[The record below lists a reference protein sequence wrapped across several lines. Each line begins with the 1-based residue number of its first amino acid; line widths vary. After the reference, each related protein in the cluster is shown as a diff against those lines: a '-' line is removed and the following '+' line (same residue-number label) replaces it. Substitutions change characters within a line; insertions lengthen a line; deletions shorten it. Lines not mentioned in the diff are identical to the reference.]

1 MKILADYKVL
11 DLGSFITAPHASML
25 MGELGADVVKV
36 ERPVTGDPFRW
47 HNEGLSSPIFQA
59 HNRNKR
65 SIAVDFTEPDGLEVL
80 DRLVAWADVVVINV
94 RPGVDVKLKVDEE
107 RLRAINPG
115 LVYCSITGFGS
126 TGPYAK
132 RPAYDTVGMAMSGL
146 ISRIHQGQDPR
157 VAGPSMS
164 DTATGMVACIGVL
177 AALLERSRTGKGR
190 LVETN
195 MLEATLGFAIDPM
208 IYFLV
213 TGSLQPYFQRG
224 AASQAYVLVCR
235 DERRL
240 CLHMSS
246 PDKFWASLA
255 DAIERPD
262 LKQCYPNRVSRG
274 ENYESIGKILADVF
288 RTRDRAEWMRILE
301 EHDVPFAP
309 ELSAAEMLEDPQVRH
324 LGVFNET
331 YHQGMGNIRGVNRAL
346 HFDGDN
352 QSGFHG
358 TPRLGEHTLEIL
370 EEIGLND
377 ETVKALIDCGICQS
391 ATLA

>member
-1 MKILADYKVL
+1 MKILADYKIL

-25 MGELGADVVKV
+25 MGELGADVIKV
-36 ERPVTGDPFRW
+36 ERPGTGDPFRW
-47 HNEGLSSPIFQA
+47 HNDGLSSPIFQA

-65 SIAVDFTEPDGLEVL
+65 SIALDFTEPEGLEVL

-94 RPGVDVKLKVDEE
+94 RPGVDVKLKIDEE
-107 RLRAINPG
+107 RLRRINPR

-126 TGPYAK
+126 SGPYAK

-146 ISRIHQGQDPR
+146 ISRIHQGEDPR

-164 DTATGMVACIGVL
+164 DTVTGMIACIGVL

-195 MLEATLGFAIDPM
+195 MLEATLSFAIDPM
-208 IYFLV
+208 IYLLV
-213 TGSLQPYFQRG
+213 TGNLQPYFQRG
-224 AASQAYVLVCR
+224 AASQAYVLLCR

-246 PDKFWASLA
+246 PDKFWSSLA

-262 LKQCYPNRVSRG
+262 LKQQYPDRVSRG
-274 ENYESIGKILADVF
+274 ENYESIGKVLASVF

-309 ELSAAEMLEDPQVRH
+309 ELSGEEMLDDPQVRH

-331 YHQGMGNIRGVNRAL
+331 SHKGLGATRGVNRAL

-352 QSGFHG
+352 QSSFYG

-370 EEIGLND
+370 GQIGLN
-377 ETVKALIDCGICQS
+377 ENAVKTLVDRQICQLGIP
-391 ATLA
+391 A